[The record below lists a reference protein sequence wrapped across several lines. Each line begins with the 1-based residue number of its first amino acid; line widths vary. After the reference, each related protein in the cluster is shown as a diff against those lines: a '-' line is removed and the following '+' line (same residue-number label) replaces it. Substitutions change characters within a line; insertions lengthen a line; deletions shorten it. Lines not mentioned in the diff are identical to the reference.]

1 MEIINIIFYLC
12 SKSSKEAASLIIIMG
27 EPLGIHVSSTRL
39 STIIHPETIKHIFVH
54 FSNIRDVKESYRG
67 YAKSKLYKFISAKM
81 LNGLML

>member
-27 EPLGIHVSSTRL
+27 EPLGIHVSSTQL

-54 FSNIRDVKESYRG
+54 FSNIRGV
-67 YAKSKLYKFISAKM
+67 SA
-81 LNGLML
+81 GLSNVL